1 VTGIPL
7 WVLLPLVALNLCAD
21 GREERVKR
29 YALPD
34 VGALIENKANFIDLW
49 QTIAAEVEIYE

>member
-1 VTGIPL
+1 
-7 WVLLPLVALNLCAD
+7 VLLPLVALNLCAD